1 MASYSRKIRE
11 RARRLF
17 ESGITDD
24 AEIARMVGV
33 RRKETIRRWR
43 IAEDWE
49 GKKDPHKRDIEEY
62 LAIID
67 EAIGVLK
74 ERILEGSI
82 KGSFSDLEKLI
93 RLRSFLVASV
103 TEGRDA
109 LSRDIGEDISDEE
122 LDKELKATEARIAA
136 LEGEKGEEGTF

>member
-1 MASYSRKIRE
+1 MASYSKKIRE

-62 LAIID
+62 LAIM
-67 EAIGVLK
+67 
-74 ERILEGSI
+74 
-82 KGSFSDLEKLI
+82 
-93 RLRSFLVASV
+93 VASV